1 MRNSLVL
8 SVFIASAKTFA
19 TPKTAWAIP
28 TPEAYIRTTTKVGSL
43 RTARGIDG
51 GDVNGPGAVETR
63 MCLRVC
69 RRDDT
74 QHRHRY
80 PHRAHQSP
88 SHLLIVSTGR
98 YYCTACILHFPVT
111 VNPRERWQT
120 LQSHLSAARGAL
132 ATGAKASALEHIE
145 AALVID
151 PEFLA
156 ARMLRDRVTSPEPE
170 TPAITSS
177 TPQAGVVTEVAA
189 APPTVAHVDPVVA
202 LSPATLASFEER
214 VKQRVRNR
222 EAAAARSAVVNR
234 QRVRVAIQLAAAAV
248 FLTAI
253 SSTALY
259 EPRVLPTRTLSMA
272 SRLIEVEPP
281 APLLLED
288 SEEQS
293 AYVRT
298 EQPLVRPAPTALAVT
313 AMVDAPPE
321 PVRAQPPA
329 PAPPPQPAP
338 QPAAQAQPSSAP
350 PPTAHPVQML
360 PPRPMPDVTTAA
372 NVVPSSAPAVVPAL
386 LVSTVDDRSLVDQTL
401 QRYRRAYNRLDAQS
415 AHAAYPA
422 VNTNALARAFDSLES
437 QSLAF
442 ENCDIDL
449 QGLYA
454 TATCHGTSLY
464 VPKIGNRAPRIEPR
478 VWTFML
484 RKDEGDWKIQSAR
497 TAQ

>member
-1 MRNSLVL
+1 
-8 SVFIASAKTFA
+8 
-19 TPKTAWAIP
+19 
-28 TPEAYIRTTTKVGSL
+28 
-43 RTARGIDG
+43 
-51 GDVNGPGAVETR
+51 
-63 MCLRVC
+63 
-69 RRDDT
+69 
-74 QHRHRY
+74 
-80 PHRAHQSP
+80 
-88 SHLLIVSTGR
+88 
-98 YYCTACILHFPVT
+98 

-132 ATGAKASALEHIE
+132 TTGDKTTALEHIE

-156 ARMLRDRVTSPEPE
+156 ARMLRDRVTSPESE
-170 TPAITSS
+170 TPVIM
-177 TPQAGVVTEVAA
+177 A
-189 APPTVAHVDPVVA
+189 APAPVPAVAPVVA
-202 LSPATLASFEER
+202 LSAETLASFEER
-214 VKQRVRNR
+214 VKQRVRER
-222 EAAAARSAVVNR
+222 EAATARSTVVNR
-234 QRVRVAIQLAAAAV
+234 QRLRVAIQLAAAAV
-248 FLTAI
+248 FITAI

-259 EPRVLPTRTLSMA
+259 EPRVLPARTLSMA
-272 SRLIEVEPP
+272 SQLIDIEPP
-281 APLLLED
+281 APLPLED
-288 SEEQS
+288 SEEQP
-293 AYVRT
+293 AYVRS
-298 EQPLVRPAPTALAVT
+298 EQPLERPAPTALAVT

-329 PAPPPQPAP
+329 PAPPPQPVP
-338 QPAAQAQPSSAP
+338 QPVAQAQPSSAP
-350 PPTAHPVQML
+350 PPTPHPVQML
-360 PPRPMPDVTTAA
+360 PPRPMPEVTTAA
-372 NVVPSSAPAVVPAL
+372 NVVPSSTPAVVPAL

-449 QGLYA
+449 QGQYA
-454 TATCHGTSLY
+454 TATCHGTSRY

-478 VWTFML
+478 VWTFTL